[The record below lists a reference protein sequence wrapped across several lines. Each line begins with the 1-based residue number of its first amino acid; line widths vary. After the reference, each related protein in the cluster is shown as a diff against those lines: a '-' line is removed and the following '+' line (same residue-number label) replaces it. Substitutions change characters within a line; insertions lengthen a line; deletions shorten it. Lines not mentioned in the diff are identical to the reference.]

1 MYADDFATK
10 MADTKRIELCV
21 PTEYVVPSFF
31 EQASAYDV
39 AAALDVAS
47 KLPNFLNSQAER
59 YDVKRSIRTAIEE
72 AHVSHEG
79 TRVTLLEE
87 KLQQIVKEKDAQILA
102 LTLQRDRAE
111 IEKETAARTMEERL
125 VAVRNEETLKAKQA
139 VQDSLHDA
147 HATTMQLER
156 EMCEVLK
163 DRCKATEENSKL
175 VSSLQSRIHELETPM
190 GRGSVGEVDVAQ
202 CLRDMGFVVEDTSMG
217 DAKNAGYLDL
227 LVRPEP
233 KREDG
238 EEDYDDHGMRIAVEI
253 KNRKEVKRENVVA
266 FEDHVRNGIAKG
278 LFDSAIFVSI
288 RAHVKRDAS
297 SALDMYEDEAK
308 RPLVPVSW
316 IGPDRGKH
324 AMPLTHEQ
332 LESHVLMHCALLSKT
347 RSLRDVFAKQAAAT
361 CEEDKRIV
369 QQHVEDMVAQLNEL
383 LSDMS
388 RQQSLLQDLKANLT
402 SMRVRAIQTFVDT
415 HQMNKDITWLGSN
428 ITAPWLTSLEHAR
441 RKVDTHTDAQIW
453 NECSQA
459 KAGIE
464 RTVSKEAFLKAARVV
479 SNNKRAKLA

>member
-1 MYADDFATK
+1 
-10 MADTKRIELCV
+10 MADTKYIKLCV

-47 KLPNFLNSQAER
+47 KLPSFLNAQAER
-59 YDVKRSIRTAIEE
+59 YDVKRSIRTAVEE
-72 AHVSHEG
+72 AQASNEE
-79 TRVTLLEE
+79 TRVVKLEE
-87 KLQQIVKEKDAQILA
+87 KLEHIVHEKDTQIVS

-111 IEKETAARTMEERL
+111 FEKETMARTLEERL
-125 VAVRNEETLKAKQA
+125 VAVRNEESLKARQTM
-139 VQDSLHDA
+139 QDSLHEA
-147 HATTMQLER
+147 HANTMKLER
-156 EMCEVLK
+156 DMCEVLQ

-227 LVRPEP
+227 LIRPEP
-233 KREDG
+233 KG
-238 EEDYDDHGMRIAVEI
+238 KEDYDDHGMRIAIEV
-253 KNRKEVKRENVVA
+253 KNRKDVKRENIVA
-266 FEDHVRNGIAKG
+266 FEDHVRNGIDKG

-288 RAHVKRDAS
+288 RAHVKRDGA

-316 IGPDRGKH
+316 IGPERGKH
-324 AMPLTHEQ
+324 TMPLTHEQ
-332 LESHVLMHCALLSKT
+332 LETHVMMHCALLSKT
-347 RSLRDVFAKQAAAT
+347 RSLRDVFAKQAAAA

-369 QQHVEDMVAQLNEL
+369 QQHVEDMVVQLNDL

-388 RQQSLLQDLKANLT
+388 RQQGLLQDLKTNLT
-402 SMRVRAIQTFVDT
+402 SMRVKAIQTFVDT

-479 SNNKRAKLA
+479 SNKRAKLG